1 MESILTPAHRVYSSS
16 PSFAFLLARLPSKE
30 KLHNLG
36 EKTKCYYRKGALVIS
51 FSRGK
56 WSFFRS
62 VFHFLYLQQFA
73 IFPFFHLFCFY
84 FAFCYFVAFCCWFS
98 TKIKTVTLIIGL
110 CNHNSAALFKTDKK
124 NRFLFATYCRC
135 DSIVYVVKESGFRR
149 ILWLISYS
157 VKLK

>member
-30 KLHNLG
+30 K
-36 EKTKCYYRKGALVIS
+36 TKFRKGALVIS

-124 NRFLFATYCRC
+124 KIGSFLPLIADAT
-135 DSIVYVVKESGFRR
+135 V
-149 ILWLISYS
+149 SYM
-157 VKLK
+157 